1 MRTITGS
8 TLKYSAT
15 PAHTPAMWP
24 CSGRRRSWRGPGGLA
39 GSNGGGG
46 GGGDAPE
53 GSAEA
58 EVSMDPAS
66 AGTPPLT
73 IGDHPEGSH
82 ASGSGP
88 GKPPMPYA
96 RVAWDHL
103 GQMATPARP
112 DIRRSLR
119 ARTSVGEGKS
129 VSVSV
134 NLVGRRTFKKKTY

>member
-1 MRTITGS
+1 MRIITGWRW
-8 TLKYSAT
+8 KFAT
-15 PAHTPAMWP
+15 PPAHTPARWP
-24 CSGRRRSWRGPGGLA
+24 GAGRRASGGGPGGLA

-88 GKPPMPYA
+88 GKPTMPYA

-103 GQMATPARP
+103 GQMATHARP

-119 ARTSVGEGKS
+119 LPTDPI
-129 VSVSV
+129 
-134 NLVGRRTFKKKTY
+134 GRAHV

>member
-1 MRTITGS
+1 MDRG
-8 TLKYSAT
+8 T
-15 PAHTPAMWP
+15 PAHRAA
-24 CSGRRRSWRGPGGLA
+24 RGPGWGGGGGWGGA
-39 GSNGGGG
+39 GGWGGSRGGGG

-66 AGTPPLT
+66 AGTRPLT

-103 GQMATPARP
+103 GDR
-112 DIRRSLR
+112 
-119 ARTSVGEGKS
+119 KS
-129 VSVSV
+129 VV
-134 NLVGRRTFKKKTY
+134 